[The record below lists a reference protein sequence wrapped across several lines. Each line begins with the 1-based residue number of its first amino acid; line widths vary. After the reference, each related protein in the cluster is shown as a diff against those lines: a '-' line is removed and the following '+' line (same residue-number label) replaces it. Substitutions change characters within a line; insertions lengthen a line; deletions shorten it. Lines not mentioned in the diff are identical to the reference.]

1 MNLTQLKRLIAIGLL
16 GFSGC
21 HENLPAPAAVR
32 QPTKALEKVK
42 IDGLAYVVTA
52 IVAVAVA
59 RMKCPDCGGEM
70 TCAGPGKRVLVGGPP
85 LYHNTCNGCGR
96 TDALPACY
104 PLKSEMSEPAV
115 MRSESRP

>member
-1 MNLTQLKRLIAIGLL
+1 MNLTQSKRLIAIGLL

-42 IDGLAYVVTA
+42 IDGLVYVVTA
-52 IVAVAVA
+52 IVAVAVV

-70 TCAGPGKRVLVGGPP
+70 TCAGPVNEFWSVVR
-85 LYHNTCNGCGR
+85 LYTTTHATVAG
-96 TDALPACY
+96 
-104 PLKSEMSEPAV
+104 EPTHCRRAIL
-115 MRSESRP
+115 